1 MRGSK
6 DFPAFARRCGAS
18 ALQNR
23 KSADEVKVSSV
34 DFNREFITHM
44 IPKLE
49 WEALVETA
57 ESVCFLQTIN
67 CRGMSTQ
74 LGYGSGLPRELLSGY
89 EKDDDFLKKVHYV
102 LLEVEVTE
110 GALKCPESGTE
121 FPITRGI
128 PNMLINADES

>member
-1 MRGSK
+1 MKLLTHNMLRSHVTGVTRG
-6 DFPAFARRCGAS
+6 FPLIIR
-18 ALQNR
+18 
-23 KSADEVKVSSV
+23 ADEVKVSSV

-57 ESVCFLQTIN
+57 ES
-67 CRGMSTQ
+67 